1 MSKLVT
7 FKAAERALA
16 IYYRELQEM
25 KDDPELKRELEFDA
39 ELNELLAKFK
49 VSRETLLDILKMDSQ
64 NEKKIAGAKLSK
76 LSGVPVSDG
85 KGGEKKKQS
94 WPLRTYTNP
103 HTGKEI
109 KIRMATN
116 AAYVAWANE
125 YGKETVAGWL
135 THTEKE

>member
-16 IYYRELQEM
+16 IYHRELLEM
-25 KDDPELKRELEFDA
+25 KNDPELKRELEFDA
-39 ELNELLAKFK
+39 ELTELLAKFK

-64 NEKKIAGAKLSK
+64 NERKIAGAKLSK
-76 LSGVPVSDG
+76 LSGVPVSGDN
-85 KGGEKKKQS
+85 GEKKKQA
-94 WPLRTYTNP
+94 WPLRTYRNP

-116 AAYVAWANE
+116 ATYVEWANE
-125 YGKETVAGWL
+125 YGKDTVAGWL
-135 THTEKE
+135 THTEKG